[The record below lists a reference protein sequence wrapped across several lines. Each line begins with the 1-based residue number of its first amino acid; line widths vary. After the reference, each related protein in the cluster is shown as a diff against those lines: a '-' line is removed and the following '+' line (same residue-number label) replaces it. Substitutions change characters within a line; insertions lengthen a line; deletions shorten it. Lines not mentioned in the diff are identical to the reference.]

1 MNGIFTNEIELQKDF
16 TFTKLYSSTKA
27 SASDKNLSSFLANS
41 FRCGLIKVKKY
52 LIANDVED
60 EMLNIEEWKAKSHIK
75 IKPILKDWHSES
87 DYSIS
92 PIIYFLERLEPNF
105 IVEPNKE
112 TSIYEI
118 KSNKNIIIGH
128 RFTSVDAFAR
138 ILLPDEKIIINLV
151 TDSLHNLID
160 VLALEG
166 YIIYLLDVEYV
177 GGRPMKMIAYHL
189 IADPNYQE
197 SYKAMQENRMDEIF
211 VNEK

>member
-1 MNGIFTNEIELQKDF
+1 MNEIFTNEIELQKDF
-16 TFTKLYSSTKA
+16 TYTKLYSSTKA

-41 FRCGLIKVKKY
+41 FRSGLIKVKKY

-92 PIIYFLERLEPNF
+92 PIIYFLEQLDPNF
-105 IVEPNKE
+105 IVEQNKE
-112 TSIYEI
+112 TTVYEI
-118 KSNKNIIIGH
+118 KSSKNIVIGH

-160 VLALEG
+160 ALSLED
-166 YIIYLLDVEYV
+166 YIIYLLDVEYI
-177 GGRPMKMIAYHL
+177 GGRRMKMIAYHL
-189 IADPNYQE
+189 TADSNYRE
-197 SYKAMQENRMDEIF
+197 NYKAMQENLMNGIF
-211 VNEK
+211 VDEK